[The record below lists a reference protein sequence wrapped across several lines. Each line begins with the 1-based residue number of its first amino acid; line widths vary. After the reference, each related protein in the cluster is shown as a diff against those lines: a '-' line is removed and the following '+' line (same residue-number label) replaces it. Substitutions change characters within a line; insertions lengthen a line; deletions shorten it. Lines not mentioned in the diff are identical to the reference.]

1 MERAHVDRDAALV
14 ADEFERMEQ
23 LIEQCI
29 AGDLEEETRWRI
41 NAH

>member
-23 LIEQCI
+23 LIEQQTS
-29 AGDLEEETRWRI
+29 GT
-41 NAH
+41 